1 MARREV
7 PGLHTEIV
15 GTYPERFYRVDF
27 RSRSSEKNYAPCRK
41 FFENLGDFVAT
52 GFSLHTRDEACHGM
66 TAYTCLKTGL
76 SYCVSE
82 NLTPRDHL
90 GNGVIIIN
98 PTLSR
103 RHWENGTNCTVAKNW
118 PDYIFSNF
126 VSG

>member
-1 MARREV
+1 M

-15 GTYPERFYRVDF
+15 GTYSERSARADF

-41 FFENLGDFVAT
+41 LFENQSEFRAS

-76 SYCVSE
+76 SCCVSE
-82 NLTPRDHL
+82 KARPRDQL

-98 PTLSR
+98 TTLSR
-103 RHWENGTNCTVAKNW
+103 RHVKNVTNGTLAKNW
-118 PDYIFSNF
+118 PDYIFSKL
-126 VSG
+126 VGG